1 MEPVPC
7 DLEGSRILSLQRV
20 GCKQEVQHMH
30 AIVQHTIH
38 LSLLGSLQ
46 EKLPPRTTKHSNR
59 KRIIIIHRERE
70 REREPRTHI
79 WDKYNIL
86 ELNLVMI
93 KQNNGNPIPILVM
106 TSTIE
111 SEKTISVEWPEEIQ
125 DKILVIKVNGI
136 LIDQDSYLHQSES
149 QRKYRSR
156 IKIHSS
162 VHGF

>member
-59 KRIIIIHRERE
+59 KRIIIIQREREGERE
-70 REREPRTHI
+70 RESPEPI
-79 WDKYNIL
+79 FGISKYNIL

-111 SEKTISVEWPEEIQ
+111 SEKPISVEWPEEI
-125 DKILVIKVNGI
+125 
-136 LIDQDSYLHQSES
+136 
-149 QRKYRSR
+149 
-156 IKIHSS
+156 
-162 VHGF
+162 